1 MGQQRE
7 FRRTRLSRAACVLAG
22 SIALAGGAAWA
33 SAAGAATHVQAMD
46 FKGAHVAASSS
57 GGNLVD
63 HGGRITPTSHTYT
76 VFWGAQ
82 SAWPSDVVTGIG
94 NLFGG
99 FNGSGY
105 LGIAGQY
112 MRNAALSSTYE
123 GAKFDPSNPPRKVSP
138 STLGSEVAK
147 VYGSS
152 PDPDGIYF
160 VYTSNFPSGGGFC
173 AWHSF
178 ASVNGQKVAVA
189 YMPNTNGVAGC
200 NGGNQY
206 GSSSYSEA
214 LYSLAN
220 VSSHEFMEAVTD
232 TWPANGSY
240 GWIDGSGSEIG
251 DKCAWQF
258 AGPVKLSNNTQWQ
271 LQEEWSNAITG
282 CAQG

>member
-7 FRRTRLSRAACVLAG
+7 FRRTRLSRAACVLAA

-46 FKGAHVAASSS
+46 FKGAHVGASSS

-63 HGGRITPTSHTYT
+63 HGGQITPTSHTYA

-82 SAWPSDVVTGIG
+82 SAWPSDVFTGIG

-112 MRNAALSSTYE
+112 MRNAAVSSTYE
-123 GAKFDPSNPPRKVSP
+123 GPKFDASSPPRKVSP

-147 VYGSS
+147 VYGSN

-160 VYTSNFPSGGGFC
+160 VYTSNFPNGGGFC

-178 ASVNGQKVAVA
+178 ASVNGHKVAVA

-240 GWIDGSGSEIG
+240 GWIDASGSEIG

-258 AGPVKLSNNTQWQ
+258 SGPVQLSNHTTWQ
-271 LQEEWSNAITG
+271 LQKEWSNAITG

>member
-1 MGQQRE
+1 MGQQGQ
-7 FRRTRLSRAACVLAG
+7 FRRTRFSRAARLLAG
-22 SIALAGGAAWA
+22 IIALAGGAAWG
-33 SAAGAATHVQAMD
+33 SAAGAASHVQAMD
-46 FKGAHVAASSS
+46 LKGAHTGPSGN

-63 HGGRITPTSHTYT
+63 HGGQITAASDTYA
-76 VFWGAQ
+76 VFWGPK
-82 SAWPSDVVTGIG
+82 SAWPTDVFNGIG
-94 NLFGG
+94 NLFNG

-112 MRNAALSSTYE
+112 MRGAALSSAYQ
-123 GAKFDPSNPPRKVSP
+123 GNKFDTSNPPRKVSP
-138 STLGSEVAK
+138 STLGGEIAK
-147 VYGSS
+147 VYGSAL
-152 PDPDGIYF
+152 DANGIYF

-178 ASVNGQKVAVA
+178 ATVNGHRVAVA

-200 NGGNQY
+200 DGGNQY
-206 GSSSYSEA
+206 GTSTFSEG

-220 VSSHEFMEAVTD
+220 VTSHEFMESVTD

-258 AGPVKLSNNTQWQ
+258 SGPVKLSNNTTWQ
-271 LQEEWSNAITG
+271 LQEEWSNSISG